1 MMQGSTYSSS
11 ASTSTSSAESTTKYM
26 KTSEKVEINRHY
38 LVSPTSKQ
46 TNILWSVEE
55 DQHLVGQEEEE
66 EEGYNIH
73 DSAISSM
80 EEDIYHP
87 GSVTVRKKNSRKRRS
102 NGSLIAPSS
111 LAPSALLSS
120 TPMTRNNSPLP
131 PLPTVENF
139 LTIMDAPASPDS
151 SYFSARS
158 TSSSSSS
165 QSTLNSISL
174 DDVTDNLA
182 KAQISSSH
190 AGSQS
195 DEKPDAYA
203 MQVDSPPTPPPK
215 DRLSAAVDR
224 MDIEKN
230 LTDTHS
236 IANKQQKRTNSLVLK
251 RNSATEMR
259 ITTTGVQKHSKY
271 PPPKSADA
279 NLSQMRPPIPPRTS
293 SMPLPPTPPKSAGA
307 VPPLP
312 AGAKKKASAY
322 SRRSSTKTLD
332 ESTTWSALLG
342 STSNKKDE
350 LMKRAKLGRSL
361 GTATGPS
368 KKIKKSDSSKLLKV
382 TENGNIVL
390 FFEMIEGRLQ
400 AIAGTKCKLF
410 ERLADETAQDEEY
423 VDIYLMSHAHFISSL
438 ELLNL
443 LINRFHLE
451 PSPGEDEYFRKW
463 QFLIQTKVLNV
474 IERWILF
481 YYQDFKY
488 NEALEKRLN
497 AFLYYDPLLLGIQF
511 KQQLEKIRSSLKYQI
526 TQFSEGQHQIIRLLA
541 NSTQIQGNNNHSNF
555 NFHFPFVNSNHTP
568 PLPPVHFTNSPRRP
582 SNGLFNLTSLSTPP
596 DSPCVSYA
604 NTTGLYTSFASLESK
619 DIARYLTL
627 ADYYLFKSI
636 QAHGLLNNQKIKREL
651 DVDYVELMTKRAN
664 MLSHWVVHEICS
676 ISFFKPKRALLKKF
690 IEIAKLCLELNNFHT
705 CMVITMGLSSA
716 PKLKDIW
723 ESLSNRDM
731 NTFASLQKLLD
742 VSLNMRHY
750 RQKIQLVKSP
760 SVPFL
765 PVVLK
770 DQTFYNENS
779 TFSIHH
785 PELINFSKFR
795 SIRQFVEKMKLM
807 THEPYWFANDLTR
820 YPFFPTPNNPS
831 PVTHNGQ
838 LDSIGDWLES
848 RLAKVEDCYLH
859 CDLLLNM

>member
-1 MMQGSTYSSS
+1 
-11 ASTSTSSAESTTKYM
+11 
-26 KTSEKVEINRHY
+26 
-38 LVSPTSKQ
+38 
-46 TNILWSVEE
+46 
-55 DQHLVGQEEEE
+55 
-66 EEGYNIH
+66 
-73 DSAISSM
+73 
-80 EEDIYHP
+80 
-87 GSVTVRKKNSRKRRS
+87 
-102 NGSLIAPSS
+102 
-111 LAPSALLSS
+111 
-120 TPMTRNNSPLP
+120 
-131 PLPTVENF
+131 
-139 LTIMDAPASPDS
+139 
-151 SYFSARS
+151 
-158 TSSSSSS
+158 
-165 QSTLNSISL
+165 
-174 DDVTDNLA
+174 
-182 KAQISSSH
+182 
-190 AGSQS
+190 
-195 DEKPDAYA
+195 
-203 MQVDSPPTPPPK
+203 
-215 DRLSAAVDR
+215 
-224 MDIEKN
+224 
-230 LTDTHS
+230 
-236 IANKQQKRTNSLVLK
+236 
-251 RNSATEMR
+251 
-259 ITTTGVQKHSKY
+259 
-271 PPPKSADA
+271 
-279 NLSQMRPPIPPRTS
+279 
-293 SMPLPPTPPKSAGA
+293 
-307 VPPLP
+307 
-312 AGAKKKASAY
+312 
-322 SRRSSTKTLD
+322 
-332 ESTTWSALLG
+332 
-342 STSNKKDE
+342 
-350 LMKRAKLGRSL
+350 
-361 GTATGPS
+361 
-368 KKIKKSDSSKLLKV
+368 
-382 TENGNIVL
+382 
-390 FFEMIEGRLQ
+390 MIEGRLQ
-400 AIAGTKCKLF
+400 AIAGTKGKLF

-438 ELLNL
+438 DLLNL

-463 QFLIQTKVLNV
+463 QFSIQTKVLNV

-481 YYQDFKY
+481 YFQDFKY
-488 NEALEKRLN
+488 NEQLEKRLN
-497 AFLYYDPLLLGIQF
+497 AFLYYDSLLIGIQF

-526 TQFSEGQHQIIRLLA
+526 TQFSDGQHQIIRLLA

-568 PLPPVHFTNSPRRP
+568 PLPPVNFTNSPRRP

-651 DVDYVELMTKRAN
+651 DYDYVELMTKRAN
-664 MLSHWVVHEICS
+664 MLSHWVVHEICN
-676 ISFFKPKRALLKKF
+676 ISYFKPKRALLKKF

-716 PKLKDIW
+716 PKLKDVW

-742 VSLNMRHY
+742 VSLNMRYY

-807 THEPYWFANDLTR
+807 THEPYWFANDLTK
-820 YPFFPTPNNPS
+820 YPFFPTSNNTS
-831 PVTHNGQ
+831 PVTNNGQ

-848 RLAKVEDCYLH
+848 RLAKVQDCYLH
-859 CDLLLNM
+859 CDLLLNL